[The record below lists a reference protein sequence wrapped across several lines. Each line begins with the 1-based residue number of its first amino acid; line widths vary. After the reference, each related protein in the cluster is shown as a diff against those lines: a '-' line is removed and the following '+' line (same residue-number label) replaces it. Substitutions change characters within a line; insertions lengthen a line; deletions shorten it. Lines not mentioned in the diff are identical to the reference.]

1 MRSIW
6 YLLAQFRPYKRYIS
20 LSIFFQLLTA
30 LLTLVSIPLVIP
42 FFQILF
48 DVSPSDYSAPDN
60 WYDIEQTLTYGFSR
74 LIAIS
79 DKRNALALVCFLI
92 IGVVFLRNVTRYFSS
107 YFLIPARN
115 GVLHDLRKS
124 LFKSFEDMSLSQRYQ
139 YKKGQLLSSL
149 SYDMSEIDH
158 GLLKATELI
167 VKTPLIILGCIIFM
181 LSISVKLTMISV
193 GLSIVIFL
201 VIALG
206 SNFLKRK
213 SPKLHSLYG
222 ELNVRADEY
231 LSAKKLI
238 ESYNAQD
245 FFKTK
250 TYNVIDEHH
259 SLSNRMLRRRDL
271 ASPISECLL
280 VAVTVLI
287 LYVASYMVFDRA
299 LQPETFFAFIFAF
312 FSIIDPAK
320 NFSREYYNVQRSSG
334 SLQRV
339 KEIIDSPLSAP
350 TVANTGGGSATF
362 KFKDV
367 IEFKSIDFGYD
378 VDSKVLDS
386 FSLTINN
393 AEKLAIVG
401 TTGEGKTTIIDL
413 LLRFYNPDTGT
424 ITVDGVDILRFDLAD
439 YRDQFAMVTQDHIV
453 FNMSLGENLS
463 FSEQSDEVRLKEVL
477 NQAQLNPHIFETG
490 MELVD
495 QGANLSGGEKQ
506 RITIARALYKDA
518 DILIFD
524 EPTSNLDY
532 RTAQQLI
539 ENVVNI
545 KDKTIIVISHD
556 LRLLSKMDRVVLMKE
571 GNIID
576 SGSFWELKQQIETI
590 HKL

>member
-6 YLLAQFRPYKRYIS
+6 YLLSQFKPYKRYIG
-20 LSIFFQLLTA
+20 LSIMFQLLTA
-30 LLTLVSIPLVIP
+30 LLTLISIPLVIP

-48 DVSPSDYSAPDN
+48 DVSPSDYTAPDN

-79 DKRNALALVCFLI
+79 DKRNALTLVCFLI
-92 IGVVFLRNVTRYFSS
+92 LGVVFLRNMTRYFSS
-107 YFLIPARN
+107 YFLTPARN
-115 GVLHDLRKS
+115 GVLRDLRMN
-124 LFKSFEDMSLSQRYQ
+124 LFNSFEGMSLTQRYK

-158 GLLKATELI
+158 GLLKATELL

-181 LSISVKLTMISV
+181 LSISVKLTLISI
-193 GLSIVIFL
+193 GLSVVIFII
-201 VIALG
+201 IALG

-213 SPKLHSLYG
+213 SPKLHALYG

-231 LSAKKLI
+231 LSYKKLI
-238 ESYNAQD
+238 ESYNAQS
-245 FFKTK
+245 FFKNK
-250 TYNVIDEHH
+250 TSTAIAEHNT
-259 SLSNRMLRRRDL
+259 LSNRMLRRRDL
-271 ASPISECLL
+271 ASPISEFLL
-280 VAVTVLI
+280 VSVTVLI
-287 LYVASYMVFDRA
+287 LYIASYMVFDRA

-334 SLQRV
+334 SLQRI
-339 KEIIDSPLSAP
+339 EDIINSTHNSSA
-350 TVANTGGGSATF
+350 ATIADNSTKY
-362 KFKDV
+362 KFTDT
-367 IEFKSIDFGYD
+367 IEFSSVDFGYD
-378 VDSKVLDS
+378 HADQVLNK
-386 FSLTINN
+386 FSLSIKQG
-393 AEKLAIVG
+393 EKLAIVG
-401 TTGEGKTTIIDL
+401 TTGEGKTTIVDL
-413 LLRFYNPDTGT
+413 LLRFYKPDSGHIT
-424 ITVDGVDILRFDLAD
+424 IDGVDILQFDLKA
-439 YRDQFAMVTQDHIV
+439 YRDRFAMVTQDHVV
-453 FNMSLGENLS
+453 FNMSLAENVS
-463 FSEQSDEVRLKEVL
+463 FSNGYDEGGLDTALER
-477 NQAQLNPHIFETG
+477 AQLDTTKFG
-490 MELVD
+490 SSMEIVD

-539 ENVVNI
+539 EKVANI

-556 LRLLSKMDRVVLMKE
+556 LRLLSKMDRIVLLGE
-571 GNIID
+571 GNIRK
-576 SGSFWELKQQIETI
+576 SGSFLELKQQIETI